1 MENKL
6 GDILPCDDKLRTT
19 LHCDDKEKLRRKLA
33 LLQREYLRT
42 VQRLKRAERLDA
54 VREHVR
60 SRITEQNLQDQRG
73 PAVTSSPCPSPCSP
87 SPALDPLT
95 RTTPGL
101 FHVQEHTGGPVD
113 SDNSRRSQVI
123 RFLLPSDAAC
133 PSTPEPG
140 LDPAGGHRPSPAL
153 RLRSRSSRLRWEKKR
168 RSAEAGRSTDNSKEG
183 QELIERVEGG
193 RGGGEVEKTEETEVV
208 EESEGLLSGSESE
221 SPSLLL
227 THWNTHG
234 FTGAGEM
241 EGKERQGQEHRER
254 ETESREEGN
263 KESESPSLLLTCW
276 SPAIHTEG
284 GGQDGTQSG
293 GGKETR
299 GGEEDE
305 NTRDGQRCGR
315 LREENSDKDI
325 EQNAGE
331 KMEKEKSSDRT
342 MEIREEKNQG
352 PEKVGGEQD
361 GEGAG
366 LLASCTLVE
375 GLLFPAE
382 YYVRTTRR
390 MTFSHSQPDMQAV
403 ILSQFTGGR
412 QRRGR
417 GRGRGQGRGRGWN
430 RHSDQHPQTDLSSL
444 TTSPTSLGSHRP
456 SHIQPYASPELT
468 SNSLSSSEMS
478 DQISANQTN
487 VDACTAR
494 PMRGRRRKRGRGRGK
509 ALSSRCSLSID
520 TSHPGPGQASG
531 NPQPIS
537 TIVSS
542 SQSLPGADGPEH
554 CLISEELPPVPDN
567 PQLLST
573 HTPATQPPSGADR
586 PEPSPASACL
596 ENVYPIFWKSSSQ
609 TKKPPQMNTTSWR
622 SLLLPS
628 SPSPQAPRLP
638 LPSLHPGPLVNSL
651 ANFDFQQD
659 FHLPDD
665 QFASLKLHKLRQ
677 VAAATAVEHFTSPS
691 FNTRSSSRH
700 INTRHSGSSGDQV
713 MPFPLPLSLT
723 PTIANSPHPTEE
735 RQSPIQSIDLQGLST
750 VSHQFVDPQFTDKL
764 TDQTSPVEPSARD
777 TPDGPRDQQPENLHA
792 GCDSHTNSTESKS
805 QSAIDYVDQSKD
817 QDTVNIPTTANY
829 MHKCIDNPLK
839 QQPHMN
845 SNEHSIVGQSSI
857 ISIEKQT
864 NCPAVVCHVEEQ
876 RPTNQTEDKPA
887 NNTLSYSDIPLQE
900 TSEDTSECYTSNC
913 SATQTCEDTDAPGEC
928 PTKQPNVECTAKDTS
943 VCLTECLSECTT
955 NLPTDRLVENPAE
968 CPPHPD
974 VRTQLLL
981 SPALSSPPCPF
992 LTPHLLSSTLP
1003 SSVPLPSLGL
1013 TPHPA
1018 TAALPLTSSPSAP
1031 PLTLPPPHSPSTQAL
1046 SPPALSPCP
1055 SLPPLPSSPPPV
1067 SPSSQIQASSDP
1079 PATANQCQRDVP
1091 GACPPVHSIQSQST
1105 GGQAARSITNEG
1117 GNGQAERTEEMAEE
1131 RIMRCTHTLKAP
1143 AGGCLVDAC
1152 CLPGPSGG
1160 LWVAAAGKWAV
1171 CVWDQTST
1179 SDWSL
1184 IHTWT
1189 FNEPVISVFPVPD
1202 AVGLM
1207 CVTLGQLEIREVRL
1221 LSCSS
1226 LLQVLLCEG
1235 VVQAVVGVAKSRV
1248 VSSAHSATG
1257 STLQL
1262 FTLSE
1267 DSSTPVSQ
1275 PLASP
1280 GVCVEA
1286 LAAVDGLSDALIGSA
1301 EVGRLFVWN
1310 LRTGQLLQR
1319 ITLGDGLSH
1328 TACLRGYSDCGVL
1341 FVLLQHQLL
1350 SSLEEE
1356 EKEAK
1361 KKADQMFAT
1370 EEKEEERKKT
1380 ALFSL
1385 VATNPLSGKSVLG
1398 TRLYPPKAW
1407 SGRLCEADVHGSSVV
1422 GLSQSGSVFVWEL
1435 GGRGGSRVVWAPETE
1450 GWQLARWAG
1459 RDTLVTGHHN
1469 GDLTLYCYTCMR
1481 D

>member
-54 VREHVR
+54 VQEHVR
-60 SRITEQNLQDQRG
+60 SRMTEQNLQDQRG

-101 FHVQEHTGGPVD
+101 SQVQEHTGGPVD

-123 RFLLPSDAAC
+123 RFLLPSDAAY

-153 RLRSRSSRLRWEKKR
+153 RLRSRSSRLRWEKKW
-168 RSAEAGRSTDNSKEG
+168 RSAEAGRSTDNSEEG
-183 QELIERVEGG
+183 QELSERVEGG
-193 RGGGEVEKTEETEVV
+193 RRGGEVEREKTEETEVV
-208 EESEGLLSGSESE
+208 EESEELLSGSESE

-227 THWNTHG
+227 THWNTRGH
-234 FTGAGEM
+234 TGAGEM
-241 EGKERQGQEHRER
+241 EGKERQGQEQRER

-284 GGQDGTQSG
+284 GGQDGTQNG
-293 GGKETR
+293 

-315 LREENSDKDI
+315 LCEENSDKDI

-331 KMEKEKSSDRT
+331 KMEKEKSTDRT

-417 GRGRGQGRGRGWN
+417 GRGRGQGWN
-430 RHSDQHPQTDLSSL
+430 RHSDQHARTDLSSL
-444 TTSPTSLGSHRP
+444 TTAPTSLGSHRP
-456 SHIQPYASPELT
+456 SHIQPDASPELT

-487 VDACTAR
+487 VGACTAR
-494 PMRGRRRKRGRGRGK
+494 PMRGRRKKRGRGRGK
-509 ALSSRCSLSID
+509 ALSSRCSLSLD

-531 NPQPIS
+531 NHQPTS

-567 PQLLST
+567 PQLPST

-609 TKKPPQMNTTSWR
+609 TKKPPQMNTTSWQ

-628 SPSPQAPRLP
+628 SPSPQTPRLP
-638 LPSLHPGPLVNSL
+638 LSSLHPGPLVNNL

-691 FNTRSSSRH
+691 YNTRSSSRH
-700 INTRHSGSSGDQV
+700 INARHSGSSGD
-713 MPFPLPLSLT
+713 
-723 PTIANSPHPTEE
+723 
-735 RQSPIQSIDLQGLST
+735 
-750 VSHQFVDPQFTDKL
+750 
-764 TDQTSPVEPSARD
+764 
-777 TPDGPRDQQPENLHA
+777 
-792 GCDSHTNSTESKS
+792 
-805 QSAIDYVDQSKD
+805 
-817 QDTVNIPTTANY
+817 
-829 MHKCIDNPLK
+829 
-839 QQPHMN
+839 
-845 SNEHSIVGQSSI
+845 
-857 ISIEKQT
+857 
-864 NCPAVVCHVEEQ
+864 
-876 RPTNQTEDKPA
+876 
-887 NNTLSYSDIPLQE
+887 QE
-900 TSEDTSECYTSNC
+900 TSEDTSECYTNNC
-913 SATQTCEDTDAPGEC
+913 SAIQTCKDTDAPGKC
-928 PTKQPNVECTAKDTS
+928 PTKQPNVECPAKDTYK
-943 VCLTECLSECTT
+943 CLTESLSEPSTT
-955 NLPTDRLVENPAE
+955 LPTDRLVENPAK
-968 CPPHPD
+968 CPPRPD

-992 LTPHLLSSTLP
+992 LTPHLLSSALP

-1018 TAALPLTSSPSAP
+1018 TASLPLTSSPSAP

-1055 SLPPLPSSPPPV
+1055 SLPSSPPPV

-1105 GGQAARSITNEG
+1105 GGQAGRSITNEG
-1117 GNGQAERTEEMAEE
+1117 GNEQAERTEEMAEE

-1160 LWVAAAGKWAV
+1160 LCVAAAGKWAV

-1207 CVTLGQLEIREVRL
+1207 CVTLGQLEIREVRM

-1267 DSSTPVSQ
+1267 DSSAPVSQ

-1301 EVGRLFVWN
+1301 EVGGLFVWN

-1328 TACLRGYSDCGVL
+1328 TTCLRGYSYCGVL

-1385 VATNPLSGKSVLG
+1385 VATNPLSGKSVLA

-1422 GLSQSGSVFVWEL
+1422 GLSQSGSVLVWEL